1 MIYIGTIEIL
11 TAKSAIYLGNVGFSF
26 FASKPPDEHK
36 PPMPRTLNSA
46 NSTDRMPGQATGKE
60 RILASA
66 MLLFARMPY
75 SDTSLRDIAAAA
87 GVDVAY
93 VHRAF
98 GSKAEIFRQALL
110 ALAPLD
116 DIAAGDPDGATMINR
131 ICDLAFLRDPRKVED
146 VRPLHLLT
154 QSSLCSEARA
164 IIAQFFGTSLAL
176 PLSRAFGHA
185 DPGRAHFALSLL
197 SGFVT
202 HRAIFG
208 PADLL
213 AIPEADQRQMLQT
226 ALMNAMLPGC
236 SDGVFGWRPI

>member
-1 MIYIGTIEIL
+1 
-11 TAKSAIYLGNVGFSF
+11 
-26 FASKPPDEHK
+26 
-36 PPMPRTLNSA
+36 MPRTLNSA

-116 DIAAGDPDGATMINR
+116 DIAAGDPDGAPT
-131 ICDLAFLRDPRKVED
+131 
-146 VRPLHLLT
+146 
-154 QSSLCSEARA
+154 
-164 IIAQFFGTSLAL
+164 G
-176 PLSRAFGHA
+176 
-185 DPGRAHFALSLL
+185 GRRRC
-197 SGFVT
+197 G
-202 HRAIFG
+202 
-208 PADLL
+208 
-213 AIPEADQRQMLQT
+213 
-226 ALMNAMLPGC
+226 
-236 SDGVFGWRPI
+236 

>member
-1 MIYIGTIEIL
+1 MLFQPTQCLAKLDHLGGERGIHLRLVGDDALFLGGWHAPFGIGLINDGMFQNGWWGL
-11 TAKSAIYLGNVGFSF
+11 LWFSLKLWMFMF
-26 FASKPPDEHK
+26 FFVWLRGTL
-36 PPMPRTLNSA
+36 PRTRYDQFMRFGWKFLIPVTVAWVIAVAFIRGADAQS
-46 NSTDRMPGQATGKE
+46 STFVDG
-60 RILASA
+60 
-66 MLLFARMPY
+66 
-75 SDTSLRDIAAAA
+75 LRDIAAAA

-164 IIAQFFGTSLAL
+164 IIAQFFGTSL
-176 PLSRAFGHA
+176 
-185 DPGRAHFALSLL
+185 GR
-197 SGFVT
+197 V
-202 HRAIFG
+202 
-208 PADLL
+208 D
-213 AIPEADQRQMLQT
+213 
-226 ALMNAMLPGC
+226 
-236 SDGVFGWRPI
+236 V